1 MFVYF
6 IYFIIG
12 NSLKFEKLIREFI
25 LYRLLNNLNMI
36 VVIGYNLIIFKVNK
50 VLGFKNMKIMYIL

>member
-36 VVIGYNLIIFKVNK
+36 VIGYNFIIFKVNK
-50 VLGFKNMKIMYIL
+50 VLGFINMKI

>member
-50 VLGFKNMKIMYIL
+50 VLGFINMKI

>member
-12 NSLKFEKLIREFI
+12 NSLKFDEKLIREFI

-36 VVIGYNLIIFKVNK
+36 VIGYNFIIFKVNK
-50 VLGFKNMKIMYIL
+50 VLGFINMKI

>member
-12 NSLKFEKLIREFI
+12 NSLKLEKLIREFI

-50 VLGFKNMKIMYIL
+50 VLGFINMKI